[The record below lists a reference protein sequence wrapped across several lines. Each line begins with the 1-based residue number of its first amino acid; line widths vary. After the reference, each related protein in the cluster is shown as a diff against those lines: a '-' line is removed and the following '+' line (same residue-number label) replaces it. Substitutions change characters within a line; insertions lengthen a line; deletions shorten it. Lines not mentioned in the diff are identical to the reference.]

1 MRVKSK
7 KSPGQSGTCRGQ
19 CLARNLASFLALSVA
34 LVFSLPPFVLG
45 QLPSARLW
53 NVTPSGG
60 KIGTTIEVTVSGSD
74 LDGAKEL
81 RFSQAGITATTKGTN
96 RFEVTIAREVPPG
109 IHDALVVGKYGAS
122 NPRAFVVGVLA
133 EVAEAKNSSDGPQT
147 VALESTIN
155 GRSEANAIDSFLFQ
169 VKQGQR
175 VLVRCEAREIDSKL
189 EPVLELWDSAG
200 REVSRSRTGGLLDYT
215 APADGEF
222 TVRLHDLTYRG
233 GPEFFYRLSLGTFP
247 YVDFVQPISGGP
259 KSRFAVFGRN
269 LPGGKVVDEK
279 VQPALEHIEVELAAG
294 DPALTRP
301 LSTMPA
307 QAGLDLFDYHLRHER
322 GVSDAVLLRLP
333 TSDVLAEQEP
343 NNTAATARKLIVPC
357 EVAGRFLPNGDRDWF
372 SFEAKKG
379 DVYWVEVISQRLG
392 LPTDPLVIVQRAG
405 TNGATDVLELNDSP
419 ANIGGAEFNTTHRDP
434 SGRWEVKEDG
444 AYLVQVR
451 DLFTQPQR
459 TPALVYQLVIRKPS
473 PDFRLVALS
482 LAPLPKKDAK
492 DVPVAT
498 TSLRRGETMALKVL
512 ALRRDGFDGAIELA
526 VENLP
531 KGVFAS
537 PGRIE
542 AGKNS
547 GLLLLHASGGAAGSA
562 EFVKIRGT
570 ASVGGTNL
578 TREARA
584 TSLTWPVSDAATEPA
599 FSRVGA
605 NCVVSVMEETFPLR
619 LSAAEDKTWETAAG
633 SKIKIPLKLERD
645 GEFTASWKLKPVGV
659 AGLEPMKEFDFDP
672 KSTNAVC
679 EIDLGQ
685 QKLAPGSY
693 TFALQGLAVGR
704 PMTPGKNG
712 TNAPGKEVTFTMYS
726 APITLQVN
734 PAPQASTNS
743 PAK

>member
-1 MRVKSK
+1 M
-7 KSPGQSGTCRGQ
+7 T
-19 CLARNLASFLALSVA
+19 ARMSRSLSCAAFSIALM
-34 LVFSLPPFVLG
+34 FGFLPPGFG
-45 QLPSARLW
+45 QLPSARLL
-53 NVTPSGG
+53 TIAPAGAKSGS
-60 KIGTTIEVTVSGSD
+60 IVEVTVSGSD
-74 LDGAKEL
+74 LDGATEL
-81 RFSQAGITATTKGTN
+81 RFSQAGITAASKGTN
-96 RFEVTIAREVPPG
+96 RFEMTIAREVPPG
-109 IHDALVVGKYGAS
+109 IYDALVVGKYGAS
-122 NPRAFVVGVLA
+122 NPRAFAVGALA
-133 EVAEAKNSSDGPQT
+133 EVAKAKNSSDSPQI

-155 GRSEANAIDSFLFQ
+155 GRTEANVIDYFLIQ
-169 VKQGQR
+169 AKQGQR

-189 EPVLELWDSAG
+189 EPVLELVDSAG

-233 GPEFFYRLSLGTFP
+233 GPEFFYRLSLGIFP
-247 YVDFVQPISGGP
+247 HVDFVQPISGGP
-259 KSRFAVFGRN
+259 KSKFAVFGRN
-269 LPGGKVVDEK
+269 LPGGKIVDGK
-279 VQPALEHIEVELAAG
+279 ARPLLERMELELAAD
-294 DPALTRP
+294 DPSLTKP
-301 LSTMPA
+301 SSTLPA
-307 QAGLDLFDYHLRHER
+307 QAALELFEYRVRNER
-322 GVSDAVLLRLP
+322 GGSDAVLIRFP
-333 TSDVLAEQEP
+333 TVPVLAEQEP
-343 NNTAATARKLIVPC
+343 NNTPATAQKITVPG
-357 EVAGRFLPNGDRDWF
+357 EVAGQFQVNGDRDWF

-379 DVYWVEVISQRLG
+379 DVFWIEVISQRIG
-392 LPTDPLVIVQRAG
+392 LPTDPLVIIQRTG
-405 TNGATDVLELNDSP
+405 TNGVTDVLELNDSP
-419 ANIGGAEFNTTHRDP
+419 ANIGGAEFITTHRDP

-444 AYLVQVR
+444 AYLVQMR

-473 PDFRLVALS
+473 PDFRLVAS
-482 LAPLPKKDAK
+482 SPAPLPKKDAK

-498 TSLRRGETMALKVL
+498 TALRRGETMPLKVL

-712 TNAPGKEVTFTMYS
+712 TNAPGKEVTFTLYS